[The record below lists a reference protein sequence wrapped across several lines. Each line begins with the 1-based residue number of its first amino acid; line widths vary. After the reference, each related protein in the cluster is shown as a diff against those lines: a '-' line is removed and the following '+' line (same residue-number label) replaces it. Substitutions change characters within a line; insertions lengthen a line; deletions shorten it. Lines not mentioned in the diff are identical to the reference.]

1 MIFINE
7 KIVEYSIK
15 NSDPPSNLLNDLE
28 RETNLKILQPR
39 MLSGNF
45 QGRFL
50 SFLSKISK
58 PKSVIEIGTYTGY
71 SALCIAEGLDP
82 NGVIHTIDNNE
93 ELTYIQ
99 NKYFEKSNYRSNI
112 KQYTDDAIK
121 ILPKLNITF
130 DFAFIDAD
138 KINYI
143 NYFEIIIKKIAI
155 TVMEVMSNLPIISV
169 GLVKIELKSRNLKFK
184 NTSEPI
190 TINTE
195 KKEKIIKLAIKLK
208 LPFFSSSLFLT

>member
-1 MIFINE
+1 MIFIDE
-7 KIVEYSIK
+7 KILEYSIK

-143 NYFEIIIKKIAI
+143 NYFEIIIKKMKKGGLIVSDNVLWSGKVLEENSQDEETEILKKFNSMLKKDKRI
-155 TVMEVMSNLPIISV
+155 TNLIVPLRDGLSISQV
-169 GLVKIELKSRNLKFK
+169 N
-184 NTSEPI
+184 
-190 TINTE
+190 
-195 KKEKIIKLAIKLK
+195 
-208 LPFFSSSLFLT
+208 

>member
-1 MIFINE
+1 MIFIDE
-7 KIVEYSIK
+7 KILEYSIK

-50 SFLSKISK
+50 SFLSKILK

-143 NYFEIIIKKIAI
+143 NYFEIIIKKMKKGGLIVSDNVLWSGKVLEENSQDEETEMPKKFNSMLKKDKRI
-155 TVMEVMSNLPIISV
+155 TNLIVPLRDGLSISQV
-169 GLVKIELKSRNLKFK
+169 N
-184 NTSEPI
+184 
-190 TINTE
+190 
-195 KKEKIIKLAIKLK
+195 
-208 LPFFSSSLFLT
+208 

>member
-1 MIFINE
+1 MIFIDE
-7 KIVEYSIK
+7 KILEYSIK

-39 MLSGNF
+39 MLSGSF

-143 NYFEIIIKKIAI
+143 NYFEIIIKKMKKGGLIVSDNVLWSGKVLEENSQDEETEMLKKFNSMLKKDKRI
-155 TVMEVMSNLPIISV
+155 TNLIVPLRDGLSISQV
-169 GLVKIELKSRNLKFK
+169 N
-184 NTSEPI
+184 
-190 TINTE
+190 
-195 KKEKIIKLAIKLK
+195 
-208 LPFFSSSLFLT
+208 

>member
-1 MIFINE
+1 MIFIDE
-7 KIVEYSIK
+7 KILEYSIK

-143 NYFEIIIKKIAI
+143 NYFEIIIKKMKKGGLIVSDNVLWSGKVLEENSQDEETEMLKKFNSMLKKDKRI
-155 TVMEVMSNLPIISV
+155 TNLIVPLRDGLSIS
-169 GLVKIELKSRNLKFK
+169 LVN
-184 NTSEPI
+184 
-190 TINTE
+190 
-195 KKEKIIKLAIKLK
+195 
-208 LPFFSSSLFLT
+208 

>member
-1 MIFINE
+1 MIFIDE
-7 KIVEYSIK
+7 KILEYSIK

-50 SFLSKISK
+50 SFSSKISK

-143 NYFEIIIKKIAI
+143 NYYEIIIKKMKKGGLIVSDNVLWSGKVLEENSQDEETEMLKKFNSMLKKDKRI
-155 TVMEVMSNLPIISV
+155 TNLIVPLRDGLSISQV
-169 GLVKIELKSRNLKFK
+169 N
-184 NTSEPI
+184 
-190 TINTE
+190 
-195 KKEKIIKLAIKLK
+195 
-208 LPFFSSSLFLT
+208 

>member
-1 MIFINE
+1 MIFIDE
-7 KIVEYSIK
+7 KILEYSIK

-143 NYFEIIIKKIAI
+143 NYFEIIIKKMKKGGLIVSDNVLWSGKVLEENSQDEETEMLKKFNSMLKKDKRI
-155 TVMEVMSNLPIISV
+155 TNLIVPLRDGLSISQ
-169 GLVKIELKSRNLKFK
+169 
-184 NTSEPI
+184 
-190 TINTE
+190 IN
-195 KKEKIIKLAIKLK
+195 
-208 LPFFSSSLFLT
+208 

>member
-1 MIFINE
+1 MIFIDE
-7 KIVEYSIK
+7 KIIEYSIK

-138 KINYI
+138 KINYL
-143 NYFEIIIKKIAI
+143 NYFEIIIKKMKKGGLIVSDNVLWSGKVLEENSQDEETEMLKKFNSMLKKDKRI
-155 TVMEVMSNLPIISV
+155 TNLIVPLRDGLSISQV
-169 GLVKIELKSRNLKFK
+169 N
-184 NTSEPI
+184 
-190 TINTE
+190 
-195 KKEKIIKLAIKLK
+195 
-208 LPFFSSSLFLT
+208 

>member
-1 MIFINE
+1 MIFIDE
-7 KIVEYSIK
+7 KILEYSIK

-138 KINYI
+138 KVNYI
-143 NYFEIIIKKIAI
+143 NYFEIIIKKMKKGGLIVSDNVLWSGKVLEENSQDEETEMLKKFNSMLKKDKRI
-155 TVMEVMSNLPIISV
+155 TNLIVPLRDGLSISQV
-169 GLVKIELKSRNLKFK
+169 N
-184 NTSEPI
+184 
-190 TINTE
+190 
-195 KKEKIIKLAIKLK
+195 
-208 LPFFSSSLFLT
+208 

>member
-1 MIFINE
+1 MIFIDE
-7 KIVEYSIK
+7 KILEYSIK

-99 NKYFEKSNYRSNI
+99 NKYFEKS
-112 KQYTDDAIK
+112 K
-121 ILPKLNITF
+121 
-130 DFAFIDAD
+130 
-138 KINYI
+138 
-143 NYFEIIIKKIAI
+143 
-155 TVMEVMSNLPIISV
+155 NLSF
-169 GLVKIELKSRNLKFK
+169 N
-184 NTSEPI
+184 
-190 TINTE
+190 
-195 KKEKIIKLAIKLK
+195 
-208 LPFFSSSLFLT
+208 FLL

>member
-1 MIFINE
+1 MIFIDE
-7 KIVEYSIK
+7 KILEYSIK

-143 NYFEIIIKKIAI
+143 NYFEIIIKKMKKGGLIVSDNVLWSGKVLEENTQDEETEILKKFNSMLKKDKRI
-155 TVMEVMSNLPIISV
+155 TNLIVPLRDGLSISQV
-169 GLVKIELKSRNLKFK
+169 N
-184 NTSEPI
+184 
-190 TINTE
+190 
-195 KKEKIIKLAIKLK
+195 
-208 LPFFSSSLFLT
+208 

>member
-1 MIFINE
+1 MIFIDE
-7 KIVEYSIK
+7 KIIEYSIK
-15 NSDPPSNLLNDLE
+15 YSDPPSNLLNDLE

-143 NYFEIIIKKIAI
+143 NYFDIIIKKMKKGGLIVSDNVLWSGKVLEENSQDEETEMLKKFNSMLKKDKRI
-155 TVMEVMSNLPIISV
+155 TNLIVPLRDGLSISQV
-169 GLVKIELKSRNLKFK
+169 N
-184 NTSEPI
+184 
-190 TINTE
+190 
-195 KKEKIIKLAIKLK
+195 
-208 LPFFSSSLFLT
+208 

>member
-1 MIFINE
+1 MIFIDE
-7 KIVEYSIK
+7 KILEYSIK

-143 NYFEIIIKKIAI
+143 NYFDIIIKKMKKGGLIVSDNVLWSGKVLEENSQDEETEMLKKFNSMLKKDKRI
-155 TVMEVMSNLPIISV
+155 TNLIVPLRDGLSISQV
-169 GLVKIELKSRNLKFK
+169 N
-184 NTSEPI
+184 
-190 TINTE
+190 
-195 KKEKIIKLAIKLK
+195 
-208 LPFFSSSLFLT
+208 

>member
-1 MIFINE
+1 MIFIDE
-7 KIVEYSIK
+7 KILEYSIK

-121 ILPKLNITF
+121 ILAKLNITF

-143 NYFEIIIKKIAI
+143 NYFDILIKKMKKGGLIVSDNVLWSGKVLEENSEEVSTQSIQELNEKIASYKDK
-155 TVMEVMSNLPIISV
+155 VHLLLPIRD
-169 GLVKIELKSRNLKFK
+169 GLNIYFK
-184 NTSEPI
+184 DE
-190 TINTE
+190 
-195 KKEKIIKLAIKLK
+195 
-208 LPFFSSSLFLT
+208 

>member
-1 MIFINE
+1 MIFIDE
-7 KIVEYSIK
+7 KIIEYSIK

-50 SFLSKISK
+50 SFLSKILK

-143 NYFEIIIKKIAI
+143 NYFEIIIKKMKKGGLIVSDNVLWSGKVLEENSQDEETEMLKKFNSMLKKDKRI
-155 TVMEVMSNLPIISV
+155 TNLIVPLRDGLSISQV
-169 GLVKIELKSRNLKFK
+169 N
-184 NTSEPI
+184 
-190 TINTE
+190 
-195 KKEKIIKLAIKLK
+195 
-208 LPFFSSSLFLT
+208 

>member
-1 MIFINE
+1 MIFIDE
-7 KIVEYSIK
+7 KILEYSIK
-15 NSDPPSNLLNDLE
+15 NSDPPSTLLNDLE

-143 NYFEIIIKKIAI
+143 NYFEIIIKKMKKGGLIVSDNVLWSGKVLEENSQDEETEMLKKFNSMLKKDKRI
-155 TVMEVMSNLPIISV
+155 TNLIVPLRDGLSISQV
-169 GLVKIELKSRNLKFK
+169 N
-184 NTSEPI
+184 
-190 TINTE
+190 
-195 KKEKIIKLAIKLK
+195 
-208 LPFFSSSLFLT
+208 

>member
-1 MIFINE
+1 MIFIDE
-7 KIVEYSIK
+7 KILEYSIK

-39 MLSGNF
+39 MISGNF

-143 NYFEIIIKKIAI
+143 NYFEIIIKKMKKGGLIVSDNVLWSGKVLEENSQDEETEMLKKFNSMLKKDKRI
-155 TVMEVMSNLPIISV
+155 TNLIVPLRDGLSISQV
-169 GLVKIELKSRNLKFK
+169 N
-184 NTSEPI
+184 
-190 TINTE
+190 
-195 KKEKIIKLAIKLK
+195 
-208 LPFFSSSLFLT
+208 

>member
-1 MIFINE
+1 MIFIDE
-7 KIVEYSIK
+7 KILEYSIK

-71 SALCIAEGLDP
+71 SALCIAEGLDS

-143 NYFEIIIKKIAI
+143 NYFDIIIKKMKKGGLIVSDNVLWSGKVLEENSQDEETEMLKKFNSMLKKDKRI
-155 TVMEVMSNLPIISV
+155 TNLIVPLRDGLSISQV
-169 GLVKIELKSRNLKFK
+169 N
-184 NTSEPI
+184 
-190 TINTE
+190 
-195 KKEKIIKLAIKLK
+195 
-208 LPFFSSSLFLT
+208 

>member
-1 MIFINE
+1 MIFIDE
-7 KIVEYSIK
+7 KILKYSIK

-71 SALCIAEGLDP
+71 SALCIAEGLDS

-143 NYFEIIIKKIAI
+143 NYFEIIIKKMKKGGLIVSDNVLWSGKVLEENSQDEETEMLKKFNSMLKKDKRI
-155 TVMEVMSNLPIISV
+155 TNLIVPLRDGLSISQV
-169 GLVKIELKSRNLKFK
+169 N
-184 NTSEPI
+184 
-190 TINTE
+190 
-195 KKEKIIKLAIKLK
+195 
-208 LPFFSSSLFLT
+208 

>member
-1 MIFINE
+1 MIFIDE
-7 KIVEYSIK
+7 KIIEYSIK

-143 NYFEIIIKKIAI
+143 NYFEIIIKKMKKGGLIVSDNVLWSGKVLEENSQDEETEMLKKFNSMLKKDKRI
-155 TVMEVMSNLPIISV
+155 TNLIVPLRDGLSISQV
-169 GLVKIELKSRNLKFK
+169 N
-184 NTSEPI
+184 
-190 TINTE
+190 
-195 KKEKIIKLAIKLK
+195 
-208 LPFFSSSLFLT
+208 

>member
-1 MIFINE
+1 MIFIDE
-7 KIVEYSIK
+7 KILEYSIK

-99 NKYFEKSNYRSNI
+99 NKYFENSNYRSNI

-143 NYFEIIIKKIAI
+143 NYFEIIIKKMKKGGLIVSDNVLWSGKVLEENSQDEETEMLKKFNSMLKKDKRI
-155 TVMEVMSNLPIISV
+155 TNLIVPLRDGLSISQV
-169 GLVKIELKSRNLKFK
+169 N
-184 NTSEPI
+184 
-190 TINTE
+190 
-195 KKEKIIKLAIKLK
+195 
-208 LPFFSSSLFLT
+208 

>member
-1 MIFINE
+1 MIFIDE
-7 KIVEYSIK
+7 KIIEYSIK

-138 KINYI
+138 KVNYI
-143 NYFEIIIKKIAI
+143 NYFEIIIKKMKKGGLIVSDNVLWSGKVLEENSQDEETEMLKKFNSMLKKDKRI
-155 TVMEVMSNLPIISV
+155 TNLIVPLRDGLSISQV
-169 GLVKIELKSRNLKFK
+169 N
-184 NTSEPI
+184 
-190 TINTE
+190 
-195 KKEKIIKLAIKLK
+195 
-208 LPFFSSSLFLT
+208 

>member
-1 MIFINE
+1 MIFIDE
-7 KIVEYSIK
+7 KIIEYSIK

-71 SALCIAEGLDP
+71 SALCIAEGLDS

-143 NYFEIIIKKIAI
+143 NYFEIIIKKMKKGGLIVSDNVLWSGKVLEENSQDEETEMLKKFNSMLKKDKRI
-155 TVMEVMSNLPIISV
+155 TNLIVPLRDGLSISQV
-169 GLVKIELKSRNLKFK
+169 N
-184 NTSEPI
+184 
-190 TINTE
+190 
-195 KKEKIIKLAIKLK
+195 
-208 LPFFSSSLFLT
+208 

>member
-7 KIVEYSIK
+7 KILEYSIK

-112 KQYTDDAIK
+112 KQYTDDAIE
-121 ILPKLNITF
+121 ILPKLKITF

-143 NYFEIIIKKIAI
+143 NYFEIIIKKMKKGGLIVSDNVLWSGKVLEENSQDEETEMLKKFNSMLKKDKRI
-155 TVMEVMSNLPIISV
+155 TNLIVPLRDGLSISQV
-169 GLVKIELKSRNLKFK
+169 N
-184 NTSEPI
+184 
-190 TINTE
+190 
-195 KKEKIIKLAIKLK
+195 
-208 LPFFSSSLFLT
+208 

>member
-1 MIFINE
+1 MIFIDE
-7 KIVEYSIK
+7 KIIEYSIK

-143 NYFEIIIKKIAI
+143 NYYEIIIKKMKKGGLIVSDNVLWSGKVLEEKNSQDEETEMLKKFNSMLKKDKRI
-155 TVMEVMSNLPIISV
+155 TNLIVPLRDGLSISQ
-169 GLVKIELKSRNLKFK
+169 
-184 NTSEPI
+184 
-190 TINTE
+190 IN
-195 KKEKIIKLAIKLK
+195 
-208 LPFFSSSLFLT
+208 

>member
-1 MIFINE
+1 MIFIDE
-7 KIVEYSIK
+7 KILEYSIK

-112 KQYTDDAIK
+112 KQYTDDAIE
-121 ILPKLNITF
+121 ILPKLKITF

-143 NYFEIIIKKIAI
+143 NYFEIIIKKMKKGGLIVSDNVLWSGKVLEENSQDEETEMLKKFNSMLKKDKRI
-155 TVMEVMSNLPIISV
+155 TNLIVPLRDGLSISQV
-169 GLVKIELKSRNLKFK
+169 N
-184 NTSEPI
+184 
-190 TINTE
+190 
-195 KKEKIIKLAIKLK
+195 
-208 LPFFSSSLFLT
+208 

>member
-1 MIFINE
+1 MIFIDE
-7 KIVEYSIK
+7 KIIEYSIK

-138 KINYI
+138 KVNYI
-143 NYFEIIIKKIAI
+143 NALHYFI
-155 TVMEVMSNLPIISV
+155 
-169 GLVKIELKSRNLKFK
+169 
-184 NTSEPI
+184 
-190 TINTE
+190 
-195 KKEKIIKLAIKLK
+195 
-208 LPFFSSSLFLT
+208 

>member
-1 MIFINE
+1 MIFIDE
-7 KIVEYSIK
+7 KILEYSIK

-28 RETNLKILQPR
+28 KETNLKILQPR

-112 KQYTDDAIK
+112 KQYTDDAIE

-143 NYFEIIIKKIAI
+143 NYFEIIIKKMKKGGLIVSDNVLWSGKVLEENSQDEETEMLKKFNSMLKKDKRI
-155 TVMEVMSNLPIISV
+155 TNLIVPLRDGLSISQV
-169 GLVKIELKSRNLKFK
+169 N
-184 NTSEPI
+184 
-190 TINTE
+190 
-195 KKEKIIKLAIKLK
+195 
-208 LPFFSSSLFLT
+208 

>member
-1 MIFINE
+1 MIFIDE
-7 KIVEYSIK
+7 KILEYSIK

-50 SFLSKISK
+50 SFSSKISK

-130 DFAFIDAD
+130 DFAFIYAD

-143 NYFEIIIKKIAI
+143 NYYEIIIKKMKKGGLIVSDNVLWSGKVLEENSQDEETEMLKKFNSMLKKDKRI
-155 TVMEVMSNLPIISV
+155 TNLIVPLRDGLSISQV
-169 GLVKIELKSRNLKFK
+169 N
-184 NTSEPI
+184 
-190 TINTE
+190 
-195 KKEKIIKLAIKLK
+195 
-208 LPFFSSSLFLT
+208 

>member
-1 MIFINE
+1 MIFIDE
-7 KIVEYSIK
+7 KILEYSIK

-112 KQYTDDAIK
+112 KQYTDDAIE

-143 NYFEIIIKKIAI
+143 NYYEIIIKKMKKGGLIVSDNVLWSGKVLEENSQDEETEMLKKFNSMLKKDKRI
-155 TVMEVMSNLPIISV
+155 TNLIVPLRDGLSISQV
-169 GLVKIELKSRNLKFK
+169 N
-184 NTSEPI
+184 
-190 TINTE
+190 
-195 KKEKIIKLAIKLK
+195 
-208 LPFFSSSLFLT
+208 

>member
-7 KIVEYSIK
+7 KIIEYSIK

-143 NYFEIIIKKIAI
+143 NYFEIIIKKMKKGGLIVSDNVLWSGKVLEENSQDEETEMLKKFNSMLKKDKRI
-155 TVMEVMSNLPIISV
+155 TNLIVPLRDGLSIS
-169 GLVKIELKSRNLKFK
+169 LVN
-184 NTSEPI
+184 
-190 TINTE
+190 
-195 KKEKIIKLAIKLK
+195 
-208 LPFFSSSLFLT
+208 

>member
-1 MIFINE
+1 MIFLDE
-7 KIVEYSIK
+7 KILEYSIK
-15 NSDPPSNLLNDLE
+15 NSDPHSNLLNDIE

-39 MLSGNF
+39 MLSGSF
-45 QGRFL
+45 QGRYL

-143 NYFEIIIKKIAI
+143 NYFEIIIKKMKKGGLIVSDNVLWSGKVLEENSQDEETEMLKKFNSMLKKDKRI
-155 TVMEVMSNLPIISV
+155 TNLIVPLRDGLSISQV
-169 GLVKIELKSRNLKFK
+169 N
-184 NTSEPI
+184 
-190 TINTE
+190 
-195 KKEKIIKLAIKLK
+195 
-208 LPFFSSSLFLT
+208 

>member
-1 MIFINE
+1 MIFIDE
-7 KIVEYSIK
+7 KILEYSIK

-143 NYFEIIIKKIAI
+143 NYFEIIIKKMKKGGLIVSDNVLWSGKVLEKNSQDEETEMLKKFNSMLKKDKRI
-155 TVMEVMSNLPIISV
+155 TNLIVPLRDGLSISQV
-169 GLVKIELKSRNLKFK
+169 N
-184 NTSEPI
+184 
-190 TINTE
+190 
-195 KKEKIIKLAIKLK
+195 
-208 LPFFSSSLFLT
+208 

>member
-1 MIFINE
+1 MIFIDE
-7 KIVEYSIK
+7 KILEYSIK

-50 SFLSKISK
+50 SFLSKILK

-93 ELTYIQ
+93 ELIYIQ

-143 NYFEIIIKKIAI
+143 NYFEIIIKKMKKGGLIVSDNVLWSGKVLEENSQDEETEMLKKFNSMLKKDKRI
-155 TVMEVMSNLPIISV
+155 TNLIVPLRDGLSISQV
-169 GLVKIELKSRNLKFK
+169 N
-184 NTSEPI
+184 
-190 TINTE
+190 
-195 KKEKIIKLAIKLK
+195 
-208 LPFFSSSLFLT
+208 

>member
-1 MIFINE
+1 MIFIDE
-7 KIVEYSIK
+7 KILEYSIK

-121 ILPKLNITF
+121 ILPKLNVTF

-143 NYFEIIIKKIAI
+143 NYFEIIIKKMKKGGLIVSDNVLWSGKVLEENSQDEETEMLKKFNSMLKKDKRI
-155 TVMEVMSNLPIISV
+155 TNLIVPLRDGLSISQV
-169 GLVKIELKSRNLKFK
+169 N
-184 NTSEPI
+184 
-190 TINTE
+190 
-195 KKEKIIKLAIKLK
+195 
-208 LPFFSSSLFLT
+208 